1 MAQILLRFSGPVNFN
16 MDTKTKIK
24 EHIAKNIL
32 FSEQGFAYDDDAS
45 FLEQGIIDSIGFME
59 LVAFVE
65 KEFGI
70 QVGPQELVPDN
81 FDSVSKLERYIS
93 ARLAAS
99 ASPR

>member
-1 MAQILLRFSGPVNFN
+1 
-16 MDTKTKIK
+16 MDIKTKIK
-24 EHIAKNIL
+24 EHIATNIL
-32 FSEQGFAYDDDAS
+32 FSDQGFAYADDAS

-81 FDSVSKLERYIS
+81 FDSVNKL
-93 ARLAAS
+93 ARFVTTRQANPVGAA
-99 ASPR
+99 